1 MPPSSQLIL
10 DLLAKSVARVNSQGE
25 KRGRQEAGEGCN
37 TNDIKK
43 RTLKKGEDDKNIK
56 KALDVDKPEEKE
68 SNEDMIRS
76 LVHNHLKKVSPKL
89 VEKFSSRFTFVQSSL
104 KLESVVGSQCR
115 EVAQFK
121 TGMPV

>member
-25 KRGRQEAGEGCN
+25 KRGIQEAGEGCN

-43 RTLKKGEDDKNIK
+43 RKIKNSEDEESTE
-56 KALDVDKPEEKE
+56 KALDVNCDEPEEME
-68 SNEDMIRS
+68 SNENIIRS

-89 VEKFSSRFTFVQSSL
+89 AERFLSTF
-104 KLESVVGSQCR
+104 
-115 EVAQFK
+115 
-121 TGMPV
+121 